1 LKIAERSVVLNVLK
15 CSICNVSPSKSI
27 IIRLMAVYMGIFSR
41 QPCIHNSFQM
51 RHTLRSNNYN
61 SSCTGSIWAGKLY
74 SHSNPA
80 QTRCTRYNIM
90 WWSLSMTCGR
100 SVVFSEHSD
109 FLHQY
114 NSSLRYNNFQ
124 SEVKHYN
131 PLPLTSSGYWNS

>member
-1 LKIAERSVVLNVLK
+1 MSVSKCWQRGGWNPPEIIVNITQQTVNPALPNQFYIKYVLAKLIISLLHVQSVPINTNVV
-15 CSICNVSPSKSI
+15 N
-27 IIRLMAVYMGIFSR
+27 
-41 QPCIHNSFQM
+41 
-51 RHTLRSNNYN
+51 
-61 SSCTGSIWAGKLY
+61 
-74 SHSNPA
+74 SNPA

-100 SVVFSEHSD
+100 SVVFSEHSG

-131 PLPLTSSGYWNS
+131 LLLLTSSGYCQS